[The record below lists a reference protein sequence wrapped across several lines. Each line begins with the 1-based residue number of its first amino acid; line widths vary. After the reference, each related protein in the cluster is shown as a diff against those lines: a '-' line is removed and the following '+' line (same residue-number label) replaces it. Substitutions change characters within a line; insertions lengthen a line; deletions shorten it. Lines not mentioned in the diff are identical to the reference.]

1 MYDNIKLMSQKGFAH
16 ILVLLMLLVAVGATG
31 IVYYKN
37 AHEPVVST
45 PQVYSLPLSLDSPAD
60 GALITDDRIALKGR
74 TKPNTT
80 VAFYSDI
87 DENSVESDSYGNF
100 EGSIGLAE
108 GINPL
113 TVTAFDENGNE
124 KSLAVDIVN
133 DSSN

>member
-1 MYDNIKLMSQKGFAH
+1 MDRESSQRGFAH
-16 ILVLLMLLVAVGATG
+16 ILVLLAVLVAVGAIG
-31 IVYYKN
+31 IVYYQN
-37 AHEPVVST
+37 AREPVVST
-45 PQVYSLPLSLDSPAD
+45 PQVPSLPLSLDSPAE
-60 GALITDDRIALKGR
+60 GALITDNKIAVKGR

-80 VAFYSDI
+80 IAFYSDI

-100 EGSIGLAE
+100 EGSVGLAE
-108 GINPL
+108 GINTL